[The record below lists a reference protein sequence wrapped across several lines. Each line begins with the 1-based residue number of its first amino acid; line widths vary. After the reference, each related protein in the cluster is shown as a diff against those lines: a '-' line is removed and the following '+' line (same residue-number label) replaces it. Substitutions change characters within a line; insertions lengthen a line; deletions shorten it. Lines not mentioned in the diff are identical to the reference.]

1 MKRSKV
7 WLAVG
12 LAALG
17 VSTAQAQING
27 IKQNPR
33 VFNDFSTSALVMVD
47 TDSVNQG
54 PVLSSASIDE
64 TLYTDDGM
72 GGNFANRHDF
82 TLSHTGGATDA
93 LFSIDDSWTF
103 KSIVTLDAGT
113 DVNPAPSFAS
123 KEAGLRLNS
132 PGVGQTCTPSD
143 PTPCTG
149 DVIFLVKTNG
159 EIAAFG
165 GGAPF
170 YSFSGGSDPDYVPG
184 TPILLGMTMT
194 AFGDGIA
201 PGANVIEYFI
211 DRLPGLPGGEET
223 SGPLQWQNLEGGPVA
238 YNIGMYGQSP
248 ADLTNPADF
257 LAADFNDIMFV
268 PEPGT
273 FLMSILAALGAGFVQ
288 RRRSR

>member
-1 MKRSKV
+1 MERSKV

-12 LAALG
+12 IAALG
-17 VSTAQAQING
+17 VNTAHAQING

-33 VFNDFSTSALVMVD
+33 VFNDFTTSALVMTD

-54 PVLSSASIDE
+54 PVLSSASIRE
-64 TLYTDDGM
+64 TLFVDDGM
-72 GGNFANRHDF
+72 GGNFTNRHDF
-82 TLSHTGGATDA
+82 LLSHDGGSTGA

-103 KSIVTLDAGT
+103 KSIVTLAAG
-113 DVNPAPSFAS
+113 DNVNPSPSFAS

-132 PGVGQTCTPSD
+132 PGEGQTCTPMD

-170 YSFSGGSDPDYVPG
+170 YTFSGGSDPDYIPG

-194 AFGDGIA
+194 ANGDGIG
-201 PGANVIEYFI
+201 PGDNLVEYFI
-211 DRLPGLPGGEET
+211 DRLPGVPGGEET
-223 SGPLQWQNLEGGPVA
+223 SGPLAWDNIEGGPVA
-238 YNIGMYGQSP
+238 YNIGMYGQGP
-248 ADLTNPADF
+248 PNLANPADF
-257 LAADFNDIMFV
+257 ISADFNDIMFV
-268 PEPGT
+268 PEPSSV
-273 FLMSILAALGAGFVQ
+273 LMSILGIFATGFVQ
-288 RRRSR
+288 RRRV